1 MIDDG
6 VFDHET
12 MLVRSGRE
20 LMRKAGVSV
29 VSVDVPE
36 FA

>member
-1 MIDDG
+1 MIDGG

-12 MLVRSGRE
+12 MLVRRGRE
-20 LMRKAGVSV
+20 LMRKDGVGV

-36 FA
+36 LT